1 MITHTE
7 AQRGSAGG
15 GWAGLARYGRRY
27 ATQLA
32 TIAVGLV
39 IWLIF
44 VVGAP
49 RTFLSPNIYQA
60 FMSTTPF
67 FALVALPLTMVV

>member
-1 MITHTE
+1 MVTHTE
-7 AQRGSAGG
+7 AQHGPAGG
-15 GWAGLARYGRRY
+15 GWAGLARYGRRH

-44 VVGAP
+44 VYLFF
-49 RTFLSPNIYQA
+49 RTGRQVFRA
-60 FMSTTPF
+60 TG
-67 FALVALPLTMVV
+67 